1 MADLSIKTD
10 TVRINWYSSD
20 EPQSNPNDAARWR
33 ISGRP
38 YVWRPAT
45 DMYETDDAIIVR
57 VEIAGMR
64 ETDFSIALINRNLIV
79 RGIRPDVNEKRAFYQ
94 MEIPFGEFSTEI
106 ELPFPITSNGVEALY
121 RDGFLR
127 IILPK
132 AKPHQIKIEQTE
144 NT

>member
-1 MADLSIKTD
+1 
-10 TVRINWYSSD
+10 
-20 EPQSNPNDAARWR
+20 
-33 ISGRP
+33 
-38 YVWRPAT
+38 
-45 DMYETDDAIIVR
+45 MYETDDAIIVR

>member
-1 MADLSIKTD
+1 MTDLPIKTD

-20 EPQSNPNDAARWR
+20 EPQSNPTEGPRWR

-45 DMYETDDAIIVR
+45 DVYETEDAIIIR
-57 VEIAGMR
+57 IEIAGMR
-64 ETDFSIALINRNLIV
+64 EADFSIALFNRNLIV

-106 ELPFPITSNGVEALY
+106 ELPFPVTSNGVEALY

-132 AKPHQIKIEQTE
+132 TKPHQIKIEQTE